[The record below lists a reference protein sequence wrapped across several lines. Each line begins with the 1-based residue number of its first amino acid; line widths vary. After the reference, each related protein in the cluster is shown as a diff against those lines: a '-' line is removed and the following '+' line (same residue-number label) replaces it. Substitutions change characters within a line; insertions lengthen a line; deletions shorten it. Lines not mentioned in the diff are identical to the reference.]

1 MDCDFHLN
9 LDELH
14 GALCFYTSTMAL
26 SCGYC
31 IVLAQNCQS
40 DNENL
45 FKFFYFFIFL
55 FHLKAPFMALKD
67 RIHKKKQI
75 YNQKQIHNKQ

>member
-26 SCGYC
+26 SCGYS

-45 FKFFYFFIFL
+45 LRFFNFFIFL
-55 FHLKAPFMALKD
+55 FYLKAPFMALKD
-67 RIHKKKQI
+67 RIHKKTDIQSKTDTQETI
-75 YNQKQIHNKQ
+75 